1 MLKGAWYL
9 KENLGASKPYGGI
22 SNSFNRKNVFFSPN
36 NVSFLR
42 EESVMEF
49 SHVGSSSEVNETWSL
64 CLRRVQHGVFL
75 HELSGFLFKFDR
87 LC

>member
-1 MLKGAWYL
+1 M
-9 KENLGASKPYGGI
+9 GGSAI
-22 SNSFNRKNVFFSPN
+22 VLTERMFFFSPN